1 MRKLKLSKEEQKVK
15 KFKNSLSPFYQSW
28 LNHPSVTNAI
38 KKVGK
43 NKVEMATAG
52 LKAIVDKAYLILN
65 VEGKYE
71 FYTVMYEIYDMLN
84 IYFSRKDKILKKYN
98 QNRTDKLK
106 DNEEDLIE
114 KTLGYEVAFSEEI
127 NKKADDCLHWLYS
140 SINKF
145 VYSGYIDVLKDGAN
159 KRIIESYS
167 NNLNNISVQYNRKE
181 KNIQKEIDIIN
192 DILKKV
198 KYAREKVSVVYKFQ
212 SKEEDKK
219 LQAMFK
225 SALTRTEKLINLIIN
240 EIEGAY
246 I

>member
-1 MRKLKLSKEEQKVK
+1 MRRVKLSKEEQKVK
-15 KFKNSLSPFYQSW
+15 KFKNSLNPFYQSW
-28 LNHPSVTNAI
+28 LNHPTVTNAI

-43 NKVEMATAG
+43 NKVEMATSG

-65 VEGKYE
+65 TEGKYE

-114 KTLGYEVAFSEEI
+114 KTLGYEVAFNEEI

>member
-1 MRKLKLSKEEQKVK
+1 MRKLKLSKEEQNIK
-15 KFKNSLSPFYQSW
+15 KFKKSLSPFYQSW

-43 NKVEMATAG
+43 NQIEMATAG

-65 VEGKYE
+65 AEGKYE
-71 FYTVMYEIYDMLN
+71 FYTVMYEIYDELN
-84 IYFSRKDKILKKYN
+84 IYFGKKDKILEKYN
-98 QNRTDKLK
+98 QSRTNKLK
-106 DNEEDLIE
+106 ENEEDLIE
-114 KTLGYEVAFSEEI
+114 KTLGYEVAFSKEI

-159 KRIIESYS
+159 KRIIDSYS
-167 NNLNNISVQYNRKE
+167 KNLNNISTQYSRKE
-181 KNIQKEIDIIN
+181 KAIQKEIDIMN
-192 DILKKV
+192 DILKKI
-198 KYAREKVSVVYKFQ
+198 KYARDKISVVYKFQ
-212 SKEEDKK
+212 SEEEDKK
-219 LQAMFK
+219 LRAMFK